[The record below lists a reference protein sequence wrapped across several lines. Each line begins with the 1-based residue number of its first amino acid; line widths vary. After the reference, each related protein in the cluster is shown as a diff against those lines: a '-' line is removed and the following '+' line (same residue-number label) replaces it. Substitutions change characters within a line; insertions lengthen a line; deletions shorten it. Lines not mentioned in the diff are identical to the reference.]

1 MPDFHSMSRL
11 SLIGLLLLLQAGC
24 STTSLRNLFS
34 WNRRGDYHT
43 LEELEKQ
50 SGKKAKE
57 PTKTASWN
65 PLKRNTEAATKP
77 AEAPVADSA
86 GAADQT
92 SGKQAAANAVAT
104 VSGDPFLKDDAAQP
118 DRKRSEI
125 RRVSAEI
132 SQPEPAEAAEP
143 LITGRV
149 AKAASG
155 KPSENLA
162 KTSLEARK
170 LAELDALL
178 EGRELAGARRLS
190 SEAVVK
196 AGQVGESAK
205 RVREVAQTRVR
216 DTVAA
221 AERTVAAAQQ
231 SALDADSA
239 IQDSTEDESDDRA
252 EPLIRN
258 RASQS
263 AAMITVEE
271 AEVDDIVEHTSVAAA
286 EELFGSL
293 RPAAGK
299 SAEKRPAK
307 ASEFSWKMSTVPKH
321 RDGNSF
327 SGNPLK
333 LAGMEREL
341 SSDNA
346 TVSPEFDDQPV
357 PDVKDHEPTAG
368 ETVENTES
376 VVTGSF
382 DSAAVSVQ
390 MSRAAPK
397 RIVDETGAT
406 ADETDMESSEESP
419 APSAGM
425 GRTDLLLGLSARSW
439 GLAIAGAVVIALLFL
454 PVRRRDALRQ
464 TAVGHA

>member
-57 PTKTASWN
+57 PTKTAAWN

-77 AEAPVADSA
+77 AEAPVADSV
-86 GAADQT
+86 GDADQT

-104 VSGDPFLKDDAAQP
+104 VLGDPFLKDDAAQP

-143 LITGRV
+143 LISGTV
-149 AKAASG
+149 AKAATG
-155 KPSENLA
+155 KPSENSA
-162 KTSLEARK
+162 KSSLEARK

-178 EGRELAGARRLS
+178 EGRELAGARRLN

-205 RVREVAQTRVR
+205 RIREVAQTRVR
-216 DTVAA
+216 DTVAV
-221 AERTVAAAQQ
+221 AERTVAVAHQ

-239 IQDSTEDESDDRA
+239 IQDSSEDESDDRA